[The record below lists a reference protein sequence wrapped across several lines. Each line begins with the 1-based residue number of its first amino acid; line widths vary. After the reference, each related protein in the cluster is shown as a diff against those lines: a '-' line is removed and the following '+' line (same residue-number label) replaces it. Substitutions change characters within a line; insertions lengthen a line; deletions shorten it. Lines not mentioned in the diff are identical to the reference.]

1 METTREPELEPVQ
14 EVAAVPDAVAA
25 PAAMP
30 ARPFSASGVMALQRL
45 VGNAAVAGMIADQQ
59 RDDEKAPG
67 GIGGIVAGAADAASQ
82 FAGGVGA
89 GVAEVAERGQAERMF
104 GPGEEEKAPG
114 GIGGIVAGA
123 ADAASQ
129 LAGGVGAG
137 VAEVAERGQA
147 ERVFGPGEDEKA
159 GPEATAGARRAAGV
173 RSGAAGAVGAG
184 VAQAAGGAARG
195 GRGRCGRRR
204 RPGRQRPAPRAPAAL
219 GPLPPVRPQA
229 APRARPPAARPPRS
243 GAAPGARAAERRGR
257 RRCGGCRSPAG
268 AAGGGGGGGAAAGAA
283 APAPKREPS
292 EDPNF
297 QSMKGKAGAAGSKA
311 KAHQPA
317 AAGAA
322 SAQAAA
328 VPPGN
333 EVASQAAG
341 AQVEEMGA
349 QQPGTFDRK
358 AFIAAVQK
366 AIDAAAPKNLEEADD
381 FKGSGKA
388 AQVKGEVGALVKGG
402 KKDAEK
408 DIKSAT
414 DAPPDTSKATP
425 KQVTPLQPEEP
436 GSATASVGAAGA
448 MPGPRPAEE
457 TDLSAG
463 PAEVEQEMD
472 REGVTE
478 EQLAK
483 SNEPDFTAALD
494 ARQEAKEHS
503 AKAPEAYRAQEG
515 EILAQGRDEA
525 QQVEEKDL
533 AGMHGSKV
541 AALAKVVGHKGEA
554 KSQDEAK
561 RAQVAADI
569 QGIYDKTKTET
580 TEILTGLDGK
590 VDSAFTSGEE
600 QARKQF
606 EDYVGAKMDAYK
618 DDRYSGLFGGAR
630 WLKDKLFGM
639 PSEVNAF
646 YSDGRAAYLTAMD
659 AVIGQVADIVGGE
672 LNRAR
677 LRIAQGRADVAPT
690 SPSCPRTSSRSART
704 PRASSTTSSTSSRAT
719 STTSRTRSSTA
730 SPRSTSSRATRSTP
744 ASRR

>member
-1 METTREPELEPVQ
+1 
-14 EVAAVPDAVAA
+14 
-25 PAAMP
+25 
-30 ARPFSASGVMALQRL
+30 
-45 VGNAAVAGMIADQQ
+45 
-59 RDDEKAPG
+59 
-67 GIGGIVAGAADAASQ
+67 
-82 FAGGVGA
+82 
-89 GVAEVAERGQAERMF
+89 
-104 GPGEEEKAPG
+104 
-114 GIGGIVAGA
+114 
-123 ADAASQ
+123 
-129 LAGGVGAG
+129 
-137 VAEVAERGQA
+137 
-147 ERVFGPGEDEKA
+147 
-159 GPEATAGARRAAGV
+159 
-173 RSGAAGAVGAG
+173 
-184 VAQAAGGAARG
+184 
-195 GRGRCGRRR
+195 
-204 RPGRQRPAPRAPAAL
+204 
-219 GPLPPVRPQA
+219 
-229 APRARPPAARPPRS
+229 
-243 GAAPGARAAERRGR
+243 
-257 RRCGGCRSPAG
+257 
-268 AAGGGGGGGAAAGAA
+268 
-283 APAPKREPS
+283 
-292 EDPNF
+292 
-297 QSMKGKAGAAGSKA
+297 
-311 KAHQPA
+311 
-317 AAGAA
+317 
-322 SAQAAA
+322 
-328 VPPGN
+328 
-333 EVASQAAG
+333 
-341 AQVEEMGA
+341 MGA

-381 FKGSGKA
+381 FKGSGKT

-618 DDRYSGLFGGAR
+618 DDRYSGFFGGAR

-677 LRIAQGRADVAPT
+677 LRIAQGRADVRTYVSKLPADLQQVGKDAEGKLDDQFDQLSSEVDNKQDALVDSLAQKYVQSRDALDSRIEEMKAANRGLVAKALDAVVGVVKTILKLKDMLLNVLSKAADVIGDIITDPIGFLGRLVDGVKSGLSRFVDNIAT
-690 SPSCPRTSSRSART
+690 HLENGLMGWLFGALGDAGIQMPKTFDLAGIFELVMDVLGLTYRNIRGKVAKLLGEPRRREDGADRRRLQDARHR
-704 PRASSTTSSTSSRAT
+704 RASPGSGSG
-719 STTSRTRSSTA
+719 SRTRSATSRRWCWAA
-730 SPRSTSSRATRSTP
+730 SRTSSSSASSRA
-744 ASRR
+744 ASPG